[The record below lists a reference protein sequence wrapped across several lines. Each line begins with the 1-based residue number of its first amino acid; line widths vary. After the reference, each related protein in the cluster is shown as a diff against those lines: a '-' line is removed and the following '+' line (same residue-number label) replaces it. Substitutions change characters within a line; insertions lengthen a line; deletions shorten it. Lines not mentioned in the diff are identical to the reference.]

1 MASNFAVVS
10 SARFVAASIPPGPKG
25 LPLVGNLLA
34 FRRDPIGFFQS
45 ATKEYGDVVRFKLAG
60 LECYLLNKPEYIQDV
75 LVTHHRNFVKGR
87 GLERAKDFLGEGLLT
102 SEGEQHLRQRRLMQP
117 AFHRQRVTA
126 YGTTMAEHAARTRE
140 RWSDNTTLDLDQEM
154 MRLTLSIAGKTLFDA
169 DVESEASEIGAAL
182 TTMMQGWPKL
192 LSPLYPILSKLPL
205 PSNRLLREAQQRLD
219 DTVLRMI
226 TERRASG
233 EDRGDLLSMLLM
245 AQDEED
251 GSGMSDKQV
260 RDEAMTLFIAGHE
273 TTANALTWTWYLL
286 AQHPAVEAKL
296 HDELDAVL
304 SDRLPSAEDVSRL
317 SYTRKVFTE
326 SIRLYPP
333 AWTIGRRALN
343 DYDIAQYRIP
353 ANSMIFMSP
362 YVTQH
367 DPRYF
372 PNPEVFDPE
381 RWTPEAQA
389 ARPKFSYFPF
399 GGGPRQCIGEAF
411 AWMEGVL
418 LIATIAQRWQLHLV
432 PGHPI
437 AMQPLVTLRPRH
449 GMRMVVERRKSDAV
463 PC

>member
-1 MASNFAVVS
+1 MTSNSAVIS
-10 SARFVAASIPPGPKG
+10 SARFVVTSIPPGPKG
-25 LPLVGNLLA
+25 LPLIGNLLA
-34 FRRDPIGFFQS
+34 FRRDPIGFFQN
-45 ATKEYGDVVRFKLAG
+45 AAREYGDVVRFNLAS

-102 SEGEQHLRQRRLMQP
+102 SEGEHHLRQRRLMQP
-117 AFHRQRVTA
+117 AFHRQRVAA
-126 YGTTMAEHAARTRE
+126 YGTMMAEHSLRTRE
-140 RWSDNTTLDLDQEM
+140 RWSNNATLDIDQEM

-169 DVESEASEIGAAL
+169 DVESEATEIGAAL

-219 DTVLRMI
+219 DTVLRMM

-273 TTANALTWTWYLL
+273 TTANAMTWTWYLL
-286 AQHPAVEAKL
+286 SQHPEVETKL
-296 HDELDAVL
+296 HGELDAVL
-304 SDRLPSAEDVSRL
+304 GNRLPSAEDVSRL

-343 DYDIAQYRIP
+343 DYNVSQYRIP

-362 YVTQH
+362 YVMQH
-367 DPRYF
+367 DARYF

-418 LIATIAQRWQLHLV
+418 LIATIAQRWKLRLV

-437 AMQPLVTLRPRH
+437 AMQPLVTLRPKH
-449 GMRMVVERRKSDAV
+449 GMRMVVERRKTNGF
-463 PC
+463 

>member
-1 MASNFAVVS
+1 M
-10 SARFVAASIPPGPKG
+10 
-25 LPLVGNLLA
+25 
-34 FRRDPIGFFQS
+34 FRRGPISFFQNT
-45 ATKEYGDVVRFKLAG
+45 AREYGDLARFNLAG
-60 LECYLLNKPEYIQDV
+60 LDCYLLNKPEYIQDV

-102 SEGEQHLRQRRLMQP
+102 SEKELHLRQRRLMQP
-117 AFHRQRVTA
+117 AFHRQRVAA
-126 YGTTMAEHAARTRE
+126 YGATMAEHTARMRE
-140 RWSDNTTLDLDQEM
+140 RWRDKALLDIDQEM
-154 MRLTLSIAGKTLFDA
+154 MRLTLSIASKTLFDA
-169 DVESEASEIGAAL
+169 DVEAEATEIGAAL
-182 TTMMQGWPKL
+182 TTMMQGWPRMT
-192 LSPLYPILSKLPL
+192 SPFYQILNKLPL
-205 PSNRLLREAQQRLD
+205 PSNRRLREAQQRLD
-219 DTVLRMI
+219 ATVLRMI

-286 AQHPAVEAKL
+286 SQYPAVEEKL
-296 HDELDAVL
+296 HEEVDTIL
-304 SDRLPSAEDVSRL
+304 SGRLPRAEDVPQL
-317 SYTRKVFTE
+317 SYTRKIFSE
-326 SIRLYPP
+326 AIRLYPP

-343 DYDIAQYRIP
+343 DYEIAPYRIP
-353 ANSMIFMSP
+353 ANSMVFMSP
-362 YVTQH
+362 YVMQH
-367 DPRYF
+367 DARYF

-418 LIATIAQRWQLHLV
+418 VIAAIAQQWKLCLV
-432 PGHPI
+432 PSHPV
-437 AMQPLVTLRPRH
+437 AMQPLVTLRPKH
-449 GMRMVVERRKSDAV
+449 GMRMVVERRKAD
-463 PC
+463 

>member
-1 MASNFAVVS
+1 MQPNAAAMPRTHLVGASTV
-10 SARFVAASIPPGPKG
+10 PGPKG
-25 LPLVGNLLA
+25 LPIVGNLLA
-34 FRRDPIGFFQS
+34 FRRDPIGFFQE
-45 ATKEYGDVVRFKLAG
+45 AARKYGDIVRFNLAG
-60 LECYLLNKPEYIQDV
+60 LDSYLLNKPEYIQDV

-102 SEGEQHLRQRRLMQP
+102 SEGEHHLRQRRLMQP
-117 AFHRQRVTA
+117 AFHRQRVAA
-126 YGTTMAEHAARTRE
+126 YGATMVEHTARTRA
-140 RWSDNTTLDLDQEM
+140 RWSDHSTLDLDQEM

-169 DVESEASEIGAAL
+169 DVESEATEIGAAL

-205 PSNRLLREAQQRLD
+205 PSNRILREAQQRLD

-226 TERRASG
+226 AERRASG

-296 HDELDAVL
+296 HDELDTAL
-304 SDRLPSAEDVSRL
+304 GDRLPHADDVARL
-317 SYTRKVFTE
+317 PYTRKVFTE
-326 SIRLYPP
+326 AIRLYPP

-343 DYDIAQYRIP
+343 DYDVAQYRIP

-367 DPRYF
+367 DSRYF

-418 LIATIAQRWQLHLV
+418 LIATIAQRWQLRLV

-437 AMQPLVTLRPRH
+437 AMQPLVTLRPKH
-449 GMRMVVERRKSDAV
+449 GMRMVVERRKTSGL
-463 PC
+463 